1 MNSQGIL
8 IVGGYGVVG
17 RRIATELA
25 ADYPGRVVI
34 GGRNPARADEI
45 ATTIGH
51 GVRGRRIDI
60 ADPSS
65 IAAALEGVVVVIS
78 CIDQPGRTLL
88 WAAIERG
95 LNYTDITPHLT
106 ELGRGEAYD
115 KIDAAARASG
125 ASLVLGT
132 GIVPGIS
139 NVMVCALADALGG
152 ADEIETALVLQ
163 AI

>member
-1 MNSQGIL
+1 VNSQGIL

-17 RRIATELA
+17 RRIATELG

-65 IAAALEGVVVVIS
+65 IAAALEGAVVVIS

-88 WAAIERG
+88 WAACSQPGRVPF
-95 LNYTDITPHLT
+95 LSPH
-106 ELGRGEAYD
+106 
-115 KIDAAARASG
+115 
-125 ASLVLGT
+125 
-132 GIVPGIS
+132 
-139 NVMVCALADALGG
+139 
-152 ADEIETALVLQ
+152 
-163 AI
+163 